1 MTTGPQYLASLTA
14 LRRIVVARVNNFHA
28 EYMLS
33 YVTRVLIGD
42 FVVVNLMVF
51 MAEPW
56 EKWLIFPLL
65 FTSQTIYRT
74 PHFLPK
80 TTEKQ
85 DLFESHSWP
94 REGFNFFRGRTLH
107 LWQLQ
112 LSRVTTMVQ
121 FYTLGVY
128 YQWRTRGRG
137 PGSAFLETPPP
148 PHPYPPYLKVWIQ
161 HW

>member
-33 YVTRVLIGD
+33 YVTRVLIGDGD

-85 DLFESHSWP
+85 DLFESHS
-94 REGFNFFRGRTLH
+94 
-107 LWQLQ
+107 
-112 LSRVTTMVQ
+112 
-121 FYTLGVY
+121 
-128 YQWRTRGRG
+128 
-137 PGSAFLETPPP
+137 
-148 PHPYPPYLKVWIQ
+148 
-161 HW
+161 

>member
-14 LRRIVVARVNNFHA
+14 LRRIVLARANDFHA
-28 EYMLS
+28 ECMLS

-51 MAEPW
+51 WRNTGRDGLFSLCCLPPKRFIAPH
-56 EKWLIFPLL
+56 ISCQRPLKNETYL
-65 FTSQTIYRT
+65 SPIV
-74 PHFLPK
+74 
-80 TTEKQ
+80 E
-85 DLFESHSWP
+85 
-94 REGFNFFRGRTLH
+94 EGFNFFKGRTLH

-121 FYTLGVY
+121 FYTFGAY

-137 PGSAFLETPPP
+137 PGSAFFGDPPP
-148 PHPYPPYLKVWIQ
+148 PHPYPPYLKVWIWQ
-161 HW
+161 W